1 MRRNLDST
9 QLIPRPLWEN
19 PRIQLLDDTWLLTI
33 AAILV
38 ATGVPW
44 FASGFEVDIGAAS
57 WGLMALGGIH
67 VAFTTLASPER
78 LSGRWR
84 TRVLTLLN
92 LLGIILLGFIW
103 QHVGALQNP
112 MFLLV
117 FALPVV
123 GAIFLSRWHPYLI
136 AAVSV
141 IVVGVVAFAQIP
153 ELRWYVSGIAGS
165 DTWLGWLFGNPRAV
179 AQFSFAGFYVPLN
192 YVIVLL
198 EIFAILLFACAV
210 VAEYIG
216 AIFERLSTDIDM
228 ARTEAELG
236 QKMWADLIE
245 RLPLPALLV
254 DPFTMRVAA
263 CSARAIT
270 YLGAGE
276 LPLEGRSLLEALQFS
291 YPDVIQ
297 DLVNGADGDAPAMV
311 IRIADQLRVTHV
323 RVLHMAHKDR
333 RLALMTI
340 EDATEVFCLKAAL
353 DASEYAALVIDA
365 RGRVL
370 EFNKLAGGLFAGVA
384 VGMDAAHL
392 LVQPDAALRWW
403 DPGLTGRR
411 KMHIQIG
418 PRIYQITN
426 SAVALAGEEE
436 RIFTV
441 ALLPVANAG
450 GIDPSGTGTTLVT
463 NMMGRL
469 A

>member
-1 MRRNLDST
+1 
-9 QLIPRPLWEN
+9 
-19 PRIQLLDDTWLLTI
+19 
-33 AAILV
+33 
-38 ATGVPW
+38 
-44 FASGFEVDIGAAS
+44 
-57 WGLMALGGIH
+57 
-67 VAFTTLASPER
+67 
-78 LSGRWR
+78 
-84 TRVLTLLN
+84 
-92 LLGIILLGFIW
+92 
-103 QHVGALQNP
+103 
-112 MFLLV
+112 
-117 FALPVV
+117 
-123 GAIFLSRWHPYLI
+123 
-136 AAVSV
+136 
-141 IVVGVVAFAQIP
+141 
-153 ELRWYVSGIAGS
+153 
-165 DTWLGWLFGNPRAV
+165 
-179 AQFSFAGFYVPLN
+179 
-192 YVIVLL
+192 
-198 EIFAILLFACAV
+198 
-210 VAEYIG
+210 
-216 AIFERLSTDIDM
+216 
-228 ARTEAELG
+228 
-236 QKMWADLIE
+236 
-245 RLPLPALLV
+245 
-254 DPFTMRVAA
+254 
-263 CSARAIT
+263 
-270 YLGAGE
+270 
-276 LPLEGRSLLEALQFS
+276 LLEALQFS